1 MTDRDWNEL
10 RNEFHQ
16 TTDAMI
22 KRSGRSI
29 IAVFDCEGDDQ
40 PFAYTIGNHLTHVQ
54 CDTASPD
61 LASCS
66 PSSVADSYRQH
77 REPLW

>member
-40 PFAYTIGNHLTHVQ
+40 PFAYIRSETTSRACRSCWSLEGGVMKLLGSS
-54 CDTASPD
+54 TA
-61 LASCS
+61 C
-66 PSSVADSYRQH
+66 RK
-77 REPLW
+77 

>member
-22 KRSGRSI
+22 KRSDDRSSLFS
-29 IAVFDCEGDDQ
+29 IAKVTINLSPIRSETTSRACRSCWSLEG
-40 PFAYTIGNHLTHVQ
+40 GVMKLLGSS
-54 CDTASPD
+54 TA
-61 LASCS
+61 C
-66 PSSVADSYRQH
+66 RK
-77 REPLW
+77 